1 MKRIAIVVLSLA
13 ALMAGTGVAPA
24 AVDDTYADC
33 DSAANY
39 GWNSVWLSVSS
50 SMNRAACDVTVMD
63 RAESALVRTL
73 KKQQIA
79 GRNPEWAKVCF
90 YQGLYDGYVAALSY
104 EYGQCARPFGL
115 LPSVARA
122 AVSIFVAMQASLEQV
137 DGYEIDNV
145 FEGAFVA
152 PSELGEDCTNHFL
165 GSEAAGHSDGLD
177 ELVESVCWNE

>member
-24 AVDDTYADC
+24 AADDTYADC

-39 GWNSVWLSVSS
+39 GWNTAWQFVSAS
-50 SMNRAACDVTVMD
+50 FNRAACDPTMID
-63 RAESALVRTL
+63 KAEAALARSL

-79 GRNPEWAKVCF
+79 ARNPEWAKVCF
-90 YQGLYDGYVAALSY
+90 YQGLYHGYVTALAS
-104 EYGQCARPFGL
+104 EYADCGRDVGL

-122 AVSIFVAMQASLEQV
+122 AVSVFVAMQAGLEQV
-137 DGYEIDNV
+137 DGYEVDNV

-152 PSELGEDCTNHFL
+152 GPELGEDCTNHVL